1 MEITLIATI
10 ITVLGTGILA
20 GFGYFMKH
28 LIDGMKHL
36 INDLGTKID
45 KLETDL
51 TTRID
56 KLETDLGTRIDK
68 LEAKV
73 DKLSTEVTTLKV
85 SVAAMAATQQEHGD
99 KLQHMMQHGERIS
112 TLEGAVFGRRNIDSE
127 PIAATTSP

>member
-28 LIDGMKHL
+28 LVDGMKHL

-45 KLETDL
+45 KLETEL
-51 TTRID
+51 T
-56 KLETDLGTRIDK
+56 TRIDK

-73 DKLSTEVTTLKV
+73 DKLGMEVTALKV

-112 TLEGAVFGRRNIDSE
+112 TLEGAVFGRRNTE
-127 PIAATTSP
+127 PIAATTTP

>member
-28 LIDGMKHL
+28 LVDGMKHL

-45 KLETDL
+45 KLE
-51 TTRID
+51 
-56 KLETDLGTRIDK
+56 E
-68 LEAKV
+68 KV
-73 DKLSTEVTTLKV
+73 DKLGIEVSTLKV

-99 KLQHMMQHGERIS
+99 KLQHMINMAS
-112 TLEGAVFGRRNIDSE
+112 A
-127 PIAATTSP
+127 